1 MMKPSYLPVQYEH
14 CPYCGGIINV
24 FGGCMDCQFHDD
36 PTEWWR
42 DE

>member
-1 MMKPSYLPVQYEH
+1 MRLSYLPVQYEH

-24 FGGCMDCQFHDD
+24 FGDCMDCQFHDD
-36 PTEWWR
+36 PTEWWM